1 MATTWG
7 NTYKAFSKELLK
19 AGEKIT
25 KQGETILTKAC
36 EDWLAEQNS
45 NWPRHY
51 TMQSGAQFG
60 GDEYYPWYTGNLHDS
75 VATRVSNN
83 GRTISIRQMDPA
95 AIIAQHDETH
105 DRIDGQVFGQMAAV
119 RSARMGLP
127 GLLAQLFIGVPYAEK
142 VNEMD
147 SHAGY
152 VEVMQE
158 DFVKYITGRLE
169 FMRNLVIRR

>member
-1 MATTWG
+1 
-7 NTYKAFSKELLK
+7 
-19 AGEKIT
+19 
-25 KQGETILTKAC
+25 
-36 EDWLAEQNS
+36 
-45 NWPRHY
+45 
-51 TMQSGAQFG
+51 
-60 GDEYYPWYTGNLHDS
+60 
-75 VATRVSNN
+75 
-83 GRTISIRQMDPA
+83 
-95 AIIAQHDETH
+95 
-105 DRIDGQVFGQMAAV
+105 MAAV

-158 DFVKYITGRLE
+158 DFVRYITGRLE